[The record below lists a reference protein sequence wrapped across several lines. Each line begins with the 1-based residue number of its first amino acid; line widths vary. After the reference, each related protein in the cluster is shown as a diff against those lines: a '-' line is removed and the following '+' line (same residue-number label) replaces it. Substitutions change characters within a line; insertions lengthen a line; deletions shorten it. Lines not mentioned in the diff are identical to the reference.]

1 MNGRKR
7 SMRPRIVRQTIRAK
21 GIVSINDPMRDRTI
35 RVDTGPRVDAP
46 RRIEKIGVNPERMGT
61 RS

>member
-1 MNGRKR
+1 MNGRKW
-7 SMRPRIVRQTIRAK
+7 SMRPIIVRQTIRAK

-35 RVDTGPRVDAP
+35 EVVGPRVDAP
-46 RRIEKIGVNPERMGT
+46 RRIEKIGVNPEHVGT